1 MFKNLFR
8 RKIENE
14 QLISVLE
21 YPEIYCFETYY
32 KIETGLWRRTDLVTI
47 SKKDVLEE
55 ELGTLVLK
63 HLNLSKFVKE
73 KKVDFDTMYDNYKKI
88 TSLSSIKK
96 QMSNSKSVQVS
107 CKNNE
112 ITFTPSINGGTKG
125 DRKGYRSLPEKEILT
140 LEKDNSKLGK
150 ILLEAFKESE

>member
-1 MFKNLFR
+1 MKKCLKTYLKE
-8 RKIENE
+8 KIENE

-21 YPEIYCFETYY
+21 YPEIYCFQTYY

-88 TSLSSIKK
+88 T
-96 QMSNSKSVQVS
+96 
-107 CKNNE
+107 
-112 ITFTPSINGGTKG
+112 
-125 DRKGYRSLPEKEILT
+125 
-140 LEKDNSKLGK
+140 
-150 ILLEAFKESE
+150 